1 MMACGWS
8 IGYLILGYGE
18 NEGLKEL
25 VHPLVA
31 PVDPGSHRWEAAM
44 VFDF

>member
-1 MMACGWS
+1 LLSAIC
-8 IGYLILGYGE
+8 YLILAYGE
-18 NEGLKEL
+18 NDRLKEL

-31 PVDPGSHRWEAAM
+31 PVDPGFHRWEAAM